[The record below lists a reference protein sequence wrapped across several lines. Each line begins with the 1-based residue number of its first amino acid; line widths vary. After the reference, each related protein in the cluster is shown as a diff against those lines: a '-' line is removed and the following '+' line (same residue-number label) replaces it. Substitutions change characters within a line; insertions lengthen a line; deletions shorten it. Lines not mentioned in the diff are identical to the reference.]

1 MIPGMRTVSL
11 AALAVL
17 SLTAC
22 SDNDGPKVAKGICT
36 PFATTPALATTTAGV
51 PALAPVAVVDGAGPV
66 EDCLHRWAYSLA
78 GAPDTA
84 DVVADAA
91 VAACS
96 SALSK
101 WNQASLSGPVG
112 PSDAISL
119 VTGEPTSAITEH
131 RNFADSRA
139 LFFVVQARAGRCAP
153 PPAVKG

>member
-1 MIPGMRTVSL
+1 MRAVGL
-11 AALAVL
+11 AAIAVL

-22 SDNDGPKVAKGICT
+22 SDNDGVKVAKGICT
-36 PFATTPALATTTAGV
+36 PFATTPAAPATTAGV
-51 PALAPVAVVDGAGPV
+51 PALAPAVSADVAAPV

-78 GAPDTA
+78 GAKDSA
-84 DVVADAA
+84 DVVADAT
-91 VAACS
+91 VAACN

-101 WNQASLSGPVG
+101 WNQASLSGPAG

-131 RNFADSRA
+131 RNFAASRA

-153 PPAVKG
+153 PPPVKG

>member
-1 MIPGMRTVSL
+1 MTPGMKAVSL
-11 AALAVL
+11 AALAVFSL
-17 SLTAC
+17 SAC

-36 PFATTPALATTTAGV
+36 PFAAAPATTTATAGV
-51 PALAPVAVVDGAGPV
+51 PALAPAAVVDGAGPV

-78 GAPDTA
+78 GAEDTA

-96 SALSK
+96 SAISQ
-101 WNQASLSGPVG
+101 WNQASLSGPAG

-119 VTGEPTSAITEH
+119 VTGEPTSAIVEH
-131 RNFADSRA
+131 RNFANARA

-153 PPAVKG
+153 QPPVKG